1 MAMQSARSTATDERL
16 DELETWTEEGFNYL
30 KSFMKRE
37 RERSEREIRDLREE
51 VRKLRDGRRA
61 PHGSSA

>member
-1 MAMQSARSTATDERL
+1 MAMQSARSTWTDERL

-51 VRKLRDGRRA
+51 VRKLRDGA
-61 PHGSSA
+61 KGTTQF